1 MCSGSGAP
9 EPVTYAASVMAAV
22 LALMSSVL
30 WGTADFFGG
39 LLAKRLPTLLVVAL
53 SQATAVLILL
63 PVVVVTGAWH
73 AEVGYVPWAIVWGV
87 TGPLGLAAFYYA
99 LSIGTMG
106 VVSPISAM
114 GIVIP
119 VVVGTAA
126 GERPDVGSIMGI
138 VVAAVGVVLV
148 GGPDVHTDLDS
159 SQEHGWRPIAFAV
172 VAALGFGSSYVFLAG
187 GSQYSVVMT
196 LVVQRSVSATVAGL
210 LVLVLVGW
218 SRPSVRDLS
227 AMAAVGAGD
236 MGANAFYGWSS
247 TLGLLS
253 VTAVFG
259 SLFPVMTL
267 FLARGLLGERL
278 SRLQRVGVTL
288 AMTGIVVLAAAGA

>member
-1 MCSGSGAP
+1 
-9 EPVTYAASVMAAV
+9 MAAV

-53 SQATAVLILL
+53 SQATAVLLLL
-63 PVVVVTGAWH
+63 PVVLVTGAWH
-73 AEVGYVPWAIVWGV
+73 AEAGYLPWAIIWGF
-87 TGPLGLAAFYYA
+87 TGPLGLAAFYHA

-119 VVVGTAA
+119 VVVGMAA
-126 GERPDVGSIMGI
+126 GERPDAGSIVGI
-138 VVAAVGVVLV
+138 VVAAVGIVLV
-148 GGPDVHTDLDS
+148 GGPDVHTDVDTS
-159 SQEHGWRPIAFAV
+159 REHGWRPIAFAV

-210 LVLVLVGW
+210 LVVVLVGW
-218 SRPSVRDLS
+218 LRPSGRDLS

-267 FLARGLLGERL
+267 LLARGLLGERL